1 MAYMDIY
8 IIYIYGYGYKYIYI
22 WHIMGYYGIPN
33 QPMGFLVNKT
43 SAKLKRDEKA

>member
-1 MAYMDIY
+1 MDMDIN
-8 IIYIYGYGYKYIYI
+8 IYI